1 MLSFFN
7 NLFVSAASRPQLEQ
21 ATPVSAATSDTQ
33 QQSLPETSELTTSAD
48 KVSGGSVDTDAT
60 SFVSSKPSLVAALT
74 VADLPDIKKPI
85 ASDKPTTNILAKPPG
100 GQISPTDSGYGSHP
114 EMCNNDKRTQ
124 VKRNK
129 LRLVRKRF
137 SEQCKKIWNNA
148 SNARHKIG
156 HGDAIEND
164 HEEEDYGAT
173 DEESKDEESGDEEED
188 DSAHPRCD
196 FKTIEAIKDD
206 KIVDLVLLRCKPTDK
221 AVEARVVHRTKG
233 AYNFAAIVKVS
244 GNDASHDFVVRIPG
258 HATPAR
264 WPPEDEYMMERE
276 VQLIT
281 YIHDRTSAPVPEIVS
296 YSTKHENPLGVPYVL
311 MTALP
316 GKSANSIWYDAND
329 DDELTDDD
337 DDEVAF
343 RHADMPSTAT
353 EKKRITFLRSLARI
367 MSEIQALSFD
377 KGGMAIFADGAAPTF
392 GPMYTWG
399 PDSSNKARK
408 HTAFRSTQEY
418 FFLGMVRLLS
428 RLTAES
434 PPSEDGCQQFFHILM
449 NQAVFKPA
457 APETFTIH
465 HNDLDLQNILVD
477 DDGNVTGI
485 IDWDAAF
492 IAPRCM
498 AAGPLFL

>member
-1 MLSFFN
+1 
-7 NLFVSAASRPQLEQ
+7 
-21 ATPVSAATSDTQ
+21 
-33 QQSLPETSELTTSAD
+33 
-48 KVSGGSVDTDAT
+48 
-60 SFVSSKPSLVAALT
+60 
-74 VADLPDIKKPI
+74 
-85 ASDKPTTNILAKPPG
+85 
-100 GQISPTDSGYGSHP
+100 
-114 EMCNNDKRTQ
+114 
-124 VKRNK
+124 
-129 LRLVRKRF
+129 
-137 SEQCKKIWNNA
+137 
-148 SNARHKIG
+148 
-156 HGDAIEND
+156 
-164 HEEEDYGAT
+164 
-173 DEESKDEESGDEEED
+173 
-188 DSAHPRCD
+188 
-196 FKTIEAIKDD
+196 
-206 KIVDLVLLRCKPTDK
+206 
-221 AVEARVVHRTKG
+221 
-233 AYNFAAIVKVS
+233 
-244 GNDASHDFVVRIPG
+244 
-258 HATPAR
+258 
-264 WPPEDEYMMERE
+264 
-276 VQLIT
+276 
-281 YIHDRTSAPVPEIVS
+281 
-296 YSTKHENPLGVPYVL
+296 
-311 MTALP
+311 
-316 GKSANSIWYDAND
+316 
-329 DDELTDDD
+329 
-337 DDEVAF
+337 
-343 RHADMPSTAT
+343 MPSTAT